1 MINEQNNKTLVIGLD
16 GATWNILQQFLDER
30 RMPNLQN
37 LIDNGMS
44 GITKAVL
51 PINSMSSWASF
62 ATGKNPGKH
71 SVFDFRERKSRR
83 SNNLGLVSF
92 LSIQSETLWHILSR
106 HNKLIGVMNVPVTY
120 PPETVNGFL
129 ISGMLTPSV
138 KSVFTYP
145 SSLYQEI
152 LENVGDYVID
162 VPCENYRGKLDDFIH
177 ALQDVVRNRA
187 ETTLY
192 LMNKI
197 DWDFF
202 MVVFTG
208 MDRLQHFLW
217 EYIDPEHPKY
227 EKSNPYRD
235 FVAEYLQT
243 LDNYIGQ
250 MLELVNDNT
259 TIIVLSDHGFQS
271 SEYQFAVNQ
280 WLSEIELLKFRRSSF
295 PLLNLLQKIENSMPR
310 IRQFRRRFIRNVSK
324 QFQTLS
330 AENQIDWKQ
339 TKAYSS
345 SDTEGGICINL
356 KGREAEG
363 IVEGVDYEKLRTFIK
378 NRLME
383 LVHPESGEKVV
394 ESVFMR
400 EELYLG
406 PFLEDAPDIVFA
418 PKNILARNYMQKEIF
433 IPTDFRRG
441 DHEINGIFISKG
453 QHIVKNGR
461 VDAEIIDL
469 APTILYSLGVPIP
482 KNMDGKVLTQ
492 IFTPQY
498 TQKNSIEYEDT
509 DSSTSAKDFRKGY
522 SDEEYQQIEER
533 LRSIGYI

>member
-1 MINEQNNKTLVIGLD
+1 MVNEKKNRTLVIGLD
-16 GATWNILQQFLDER
+16 GATWKILQQFLDEQ

-37 LIDNGMS
+37 LIDNGTS

-71 SVFDFRERKSRR
+71 SVFDFRERKSRH
-83 SNNLGLVSF
+83 STNLGLVSSS
-92 LSIQSETLWHILSR
+92 SIQSETLWHILSR
-106 HNKLIGVMNVPVTY
+106 HGKLIGVMNVPVTY
-120 PPETVNGFL
+120 PPETVNGLL

-145 SSLYQEI
+145 PSLYQDI

-162 VPCENYRGKLDDFIH
+162 VPCENYRGKLREFIH
-177 ALQDVVRNRA
+177 ALQYTLKNRA
-187 ETTLY
+187 ETVLY
-192 LMNKI
+192 LMNKV

-202 MVVFTG
+202 MVVFVGT
-208 MDRLQHFLW
+208 DRLQHFLW

-227 EKSNPYRD
+227 DEANPYRD
-235 FVAEYLQT
+235 VVAEYFQT
-243 LDNYIGQ
+243 LDGYIGQ
-250 MLELVNDNT
+250 MLELINDNT
-259 TIIVLSDHGFQS
+259 AIIVLSDHGFQS
-271 SEYQFAVNQ
+271 SEYQLGVNQ
-280 WLSEIELLKFRRSSF
+280 WLAEIGLLKFRRSSF

-310 IRQFRRRFIRNVSK
+310 IRQLRRKFIRNVSK
-324 QFQTLS
+324 QVQTLS
-330 AENQIDWKQ
+330 PENQIDWKQ
-339 TKAYSS
+339 TKAYYS
-345 SDTEGGICINL
+345 SDTDGGICINL

-363 IVEGVDYEKLRTFIK
+363 IVEGIDYEKLRTFIK
-378 NRLME
+378 NKLME

-394 ESVFMR
+394 EAVFMR
-400 EELYLG
+400 EELYSG
-406 PFLEDAPDIVFA
+406 PFLEDAPDIVFI
-418 PKNILARNYMQKEIF
+418 PKNILTRDYMQKEIF

-453 QHIVKNGR
+453 QHIVKNGT

-469 APTILYSLGVPIP
+469 TPTILYSLGIPIP
-482 KNMDGKVLTQ
+482 KDMDGKVLTQ

-498 TQKNSIEYEDT
+498 TQKNPIEYEDT
-509 DSSTSAKDFRKGY
+509 DSSTSAKNFHEGY
-522 SDEEYQQIEER
+522 SDEEYQKIEER